1 MFLEVKFHDNDFG
14 GSLIDALERLW
25 KMIHVNNDGFTV
37 PPFISDIFIKL
48 DQAGALKTMIE
59 RLWVLEHLANDVE
72 YATRGLYDEQTNWE
86 DSKIEGPFND
96 TFYSDYLSCELEFH
110 DTKEFADKWENSEH
124 ACLDLS
130 TGKAMT
136 F

>member
-14 GSLIDALERLW
+14 RSLIDSLERLC
-25 KMIHVNNDGFTV
+25 KMIHYNNHGLTE
-37 PPFISDIFIKL
+37 IFIKL

-59 RLWVLEHLANDVE
+59 RLWVLEHLSYDVE
-72 YATRGLYDEQTNWE
+72 YATRGLDWAQV
-86 DSKIEGPFND
+86 DFKSSKIEGPFDD

-110 DTKEFADKWENSEH
+110 DTKEFTDKWMNSEH
-124 ACLDLS
+124 ACLDLD
-130 TGKAMT
+130 TGKAIT